1 MMQNTIY
8 ALVAFMLALLAATKP
23 VGLWIEPLARG
34 EAPALIRGL
43 DKGVLKLLGI
53 RGHEQTWQ
61 RYVTSLL
68 LFNVAG
74 FVFLYLLLRL
84 QGYLPLNPTEVGA
97 MPAFQ
102 ALNTAVSFVTNTNW
116 QSYAGETGVSHLTQ
130 MMGLAV
136 QNFLSAATGIAVA
149 FVLMRG
155 FARAKTETV
164 GNFWVDV
171 TRVTL
176 WLLIPLSFVFALF
189 LIGEGVVQTWA
200 GSTTVTTLAGDSQTV
215 GLGPVASQEA
225 IKLLGTNGGGF
236 FNVNSAHPFENPTPL
251 SNFFEAF
258 AIFLIPAAL
267 TYAFGRV
274 VGNTRQG
281 WVIWAAMGAIFA
293 GAFLLFAWA
302 ESAGNPILTAIGAQ
316 EGMSMEGKDVRFDLG
331 ATTLFSVV
339 TTSASCGAVNNLHD
353 TLMPVAGMVT
363 MWLMQIGEVVFGG
376 VGSGFYGMLIM
387 AVLGVFIAGLMVGRT
402 PEYLGKKIAPREMKV
417 ASMAILVTPILT
429 LAGAAMSL
437 VLPDA
442 LSSLNNGSAHGLS
455 EILYAWSSA
464 ANNNGS
470 AFGGLNADTA
480 WFNIGLAFAMWL
492 GRFLVIVLVV
502 ALSGML
508 ARAKHV
514 PVTSGTLPTDGVLF
528 VVLLIGVV
536 VLIGALTFLPALAL
550 GPVAEHV
557 MLY

>member
-1 MMQNTIY
+1 MQNTLY
-8 ALVAFMLALLAATKP
+8 ALVAFLIALLAVTKP
-23 VGLWIEPLARG
+23 LGLWLEPLARG
-34 EAPALIRGL
+34 DAPALIRGL
-43 DKGVLKLLGI
+43 DKGVMKVLGI
-53 RGHEQTWQ
+53 RGYEQTWQ

-74 FVFLYLLLRL
+74 FVFLYALLRL
-84 QGYLPLNPTEVGA
+84 QGFLPMNPTEAGA

-130 MMGLAV
+130 MAGLAV

-176 WLLIPLSFVFALF
+176 WVLLPIAFLFALF

-200 GSTTVTTLAGDSQTV
+200 GSTSVTTLAGDSQT
-215 GLGPVASQEA
+215 LNMGPVASQEA

-258 AIFLIPAAL
+258 AIFAIPAAL

-281 WVIWAAMGAIFA
+281 WVIWAAMGTIFA

-302 ESAGNPILTAIGAQ
+302 EAAGNPVLTALGAQ

-353 TLMPVAGMVT
+353 ALMPVSGMVT

-376 VGSGFYGMLIM
+376 VGSGFYGMLVM

-402 PEYLGKKIAPREMKV
+402 PEYLGKKITPREMKI
-417 ASMAILVTPILT
+417 ASIAILVTPVIT
-429 LAGAAMSL
+429 LAGTAVSL
-437 VLPDA
+437 VLPEA
-442 LSSLNNGSAHGLS
+442 LASLNNGSAHGLS

-514 PVTSGTLPTDGVLF
+514 PVTNGTLPTDGPLF